1 MGNGGR
7 ALPYVGYNLGQEV
20 YTCDSFN
27 SMGEAEHS
35 RHDLQNRNGW
45 QSH

>member
-1 MGNGGR
+1 MRNGTGTS
-7 ALPYVGYNLGQEV
+7 YVGYNLGQKV
-20 YTCDSFN
+20 YTFDSFN

-35 RHDLQNRNGW
+35 RHDLENRNGW